1 MKDKNTAWNTMTEY
15 EKLMDILSHL
25 PTERQEVIKGL
36 ASERARQYCDKYDN
50 HLPDFIVSAY
60 NYELS
65 KRTCDAV
72 YQFISCRNLNAGT
85 LEGFRAIHEIKDYF
99 TKKFDRVLNDYIQ
112 SRYIDTEF
120 LRALPHEVI
129 T

>member
-1 MKDKNTAWNTMTEY
+1 MTEY

-25 PTERQEVIKGL
+25 PTVRQEVIKGL

-50 HLPDFIVSAY
+50 HLPDFKDAAY

-65 KRTCDAV
+65 KWTRDAV
-72 YQFISCRNLNAGT
+72 YQSVMVGSGT
-85 LEGFRAIHEIKDYF
+85 IEGFMAIHEIKDYF
-99 TKKFDRVLNDYIQ
+99 TKKFDWVLNDYIQ

-120 LRALPHEVI
+120 LRALPREVI

>member
-1 MKDKNTAWNTMTEY
+1 MTEY
-15 EKLMDILSHL
+15 EKLMDILSLL
-25 PTERQEVIKGL
+25 PTERQEVIKDL

-50 HLPDFIVSAY
+50 HLPDFKDAAY

-65 KRTCDAV
+65 KWTRDAV
-72 YQFISCRNLNAGT
+72 YQSVMVGSGT
-85 LEGFRAIHEIKDYF
+85 IEGFMAIHEIKDYF
-99 TKKFDRVLNDYIQ
+99 TKKFDWVLNDYIQ

-120 LRALPHEVI
+120 LRGPSHEVI

>member
-1 MKDKNTAWNTMTEY
+1 MTEF
-15 EKLMDILSHL
+15 EELMDILSRL
-25 PTERQEVIKGL
+25 PIESQEAIKNL
-36 ASERARQYCDKYDN
+36 ADERARQYCAKYDN
-50 HLPDFIVSAY
+50 HLPDFKAAAY

-72 YQFISCRNLNAGT
+72 YQSIACRNLNAGT
-85 LEGFRAIHEIKDYF
+85 LEGFRVIHEIKDYF
-99 TKKFDRVLNDYIQ
+99 TKKFDWVLNDYIQ

-120 LRALPHEVI
+120 LRAPPHEII

>member
-1 MKDKNTAWNTMTEY
+1 MTEY
-15 EKLMDILSHL
+15 EELMDILLRL
-25 PTERQEVIKGL
+25 PPEMQDAIKDL
-36 ASERARQYCDKYDN
+36 ADERARQYCNKYDN
-50 HLPDFIVSAY
+50 HLQDFKNAAY
-60 NYELS
+60 RYELS

-72 YQFISCRNLNAGT
+72 YQSISCRNLNVGT

>member
-1 MKDKNTAWNTMTEY
+1 MTEF
-15 EKLMDILSHL
+15 EELMDILSRL
-25 PTERQEVIKGL
+25 PPERQEVIKDL
-36 ASERARQYCDKYDN
+36 ADERARQYCDKYDN
-50 HLPDFIVSAY
+50 HLPDFKAAAY

-72 YQFISCRNLNAGT
+72 YQSVLVSAET
-85 LEGFRAIHEIKDYF
+85 LEGFRVIPEIKDYF
-99 TKKFDRVLNDYIQ
+99 TKKFDWVLNDYIQ

-129 T
+129 M

>member
-1 MKDKNTAWNTMTEY
+1 MQENKTMTEY
-15 EKLMDILSHL
+15 ETLMDILSHL

-50 HLPDFIVSAY
+50 HLPGFTDAAY

-65 KRTCDAV
+65 KGIRDAV
-72 YQFISCRNLNAGT
+72 YQSAMVGPGII
-85 LEGFRAIHEIKDYF
+85 EGFRVIHEIKDYF
-99 TKKFDRVLNDYIQ
+99 TKKFDWVLNDYIQ

>member
-50 HLPDFIVSAY
+50 HLPGFIVSAY

-65 KRTCDAV
+65 KGTRDAV
-72 YQFISCRNLNAGT
+72 YRSVMVSSGT
-85 LEGFRAIHEIKDYF
+85 IEGFRVIQEIKDYF

-120 LRALPHEVI
+120 LRGPMHEVI